1 MKTLILLVLTV
12 FASPSL
18 ADQPTFL
25 TTDDLL
31 SQEREIDSGILK
43 PMAIPALCSTYDYI
57 VLFIKERFD
66 ATLDLQGVATD
77 EISVEIWKDPSG
89 GFTVILRH
97 ANGGACLISHV
108 EGSNV
113 TI

>member
-18 ADQPTFL
+18 ADQPTFM
-25 TTDDLL
+25 TSKDLQ
-31 SQEREIDSGILK
+31 SQERELEAQMLK
-43 PMAIPALCSTYDYI
+43 PMAIPALCSTYKH
-57 VLFIKERFD
+57 VVSLIKERFN
-66 ATLDLQGVATD
+66 ATIDLQGVATD
-77 EISVEIWKDPSG
+77 EVSVEIWKDPQG

-97 ANGGACLISHV
+97 YNGGACLVSHV